1 MGHYLKYLEQEKR
14 IKAVTV
20 CFTDLEGRFHM
31 LDYDKKFLLK
41 SHDNLTFDGSSI
53 RGFSV
58 VSESDLRLAIDWGSF
73 RWLPSDVF
81 GPGKVIVFG
90 LIKDR
95 EGNPYGSDFRGLL
108 KQYAAEQFA
117 KKGYEFNIAVEC
129 EGFLFEGLNAE
140 QKFTSSEGFKL
151 VSSGGYYHSLPND
164 PLRRFID
171 RLAEAQRALG
181 FENEKDHPEVAPSQ
195 FELNYMYT
203 DALLAADQVQL
214 YKLTARQIAANMGL
228 TASFL
233 PKPISGING
242 SGMHTNMSITQKGT
256 NIFYDK
262 KGEDGLSKIAWD
274 FVDRLLNSANDI
286 CLILNPSVNAY
297 RRLDP
302 HYEAPNQIKSSAVD
316 RTSMI
321 RIPLGNAKSARVE
334 SHGRSG
340 REPVHDLLLAHP
352 DRHGGTMTEKITDG
366 NPPHPNP
373 VPARQH
379 LRRHPAH
386 EAERLRDRALG
397 RDEQG
402 EVHRPQGCRRRAL
415 RQGVGHPGQDRR
427 GHLPPR
433 GDQPVSL
440 GQVLEPTA
448 SPALVAGQG
457 WLKTGKICHNSRM
470 LPQGAL
476 PCLPEVFRWPRLR
489 PLSPKNCLP
498 EPTPIGSSWRS
509 SPSSTP

>member
-1 MGHYLKYLEQEKR
+1 MIELRTFLEIPYDELEELNLAAKQKQLDRQPDAKLEAYYLKYLAEEKR

-41 SHDNLTFDGSSI
+41 SYDNLTFDGSSI

-95 EGNPYGSDFRGLL
+95 DGAAYQSDFRGIL
-108 KQYAAEQFA
+108 
-117 KKGYEFNIAVEC
+117 KGYVDDLHRKHGYECNIAVEC

-140 QKFTSSEGFKL
+140 QKFKSSDGFTC

-164 PLRRFID
+164 PLRIFID

-195 FELNYMYT
+195 FELNYKYT
-203 DALLAADQVQL
+203 DATIAADQIQL
-214 YKLTARQIAANMGL
+214 YKLTARQIASNMGF

-242 SGMHTNMSITQKGT
+242 SGMHTNMSITAKGK
-256 NIFYDK
+256 NLFFDK
-262 KGEDGLSKIAWD
+262 KGEDNLTTMAWE
-274 FVDRLLNSANDI
+274 FVDRILNSANDL

-321 RIPLGNAKSARVE
+321 RIPLGNEKSARVE
-334 SHGRSG
+334 VRTVA
-340 REPVHDLLLAHP
+340 PDANAYLTFYALLKTGLEGP
-352 DRHGGTMTEKITDG
+352 MTEKITSET
-366 NPPHPNP
+366 
-373 VPARQH
+373 
-379 LRRHPAH
+379 RRTRTRFLPDNIYDAIRLMKQSDFIAQVLG
-386 EAERLRDRALG
+386 EDNKEKFIDRKQAAAERSPKELG
-397 RDEQG
+397 
-402 EVHRPQGCRRRAL
+402 
-415 RQGVGHPGQDRR
+415 
-427 GHLPPR
+427 
-433 GDQPVSL
+433 
-440 GQVLEPTA
+440 TKI
-448 SPALVAGQG
+448 
-457 WLKTGKICHNSRM
+457 KTGEIIYHH
-470 LPQGAL
+470 
-476 PCLPEVFRWPRLR
+476 EVTNQWLWGKF
-489 PLSPKNCLP
+489 
-498 EPTPIGSSWRS
+498 
-509 SPSSTP
+509 

>member
-1 MGHYLKYLEQEKR
+1 MRGMAELRTFLEIPYDELEDRNLNAKSRQLERENDSELESHYLTYLQDEKR

-41 SHDNLTFDGSSI
+41 SHDNLTFDGSSV

-58 VSESDLRLAIDWGSF
+58 VSESDLRLAIDWGTF

-90 LIKDR
+90 LIQERD
-95 EGNPYGSDFRGLL
+95 GTPYRSDFRGIL
-108 KQYAAEQFA
+108 KGFA
-117 KKGYEFNIAVEC
+117 DDLFTQQGYTCNVAVEC
-129 EGFLFEGLNAE
+129 EGFLFRGLNAE
-140 QKFTSSEGFKL
+140 QKFSSSNGFEL

-164 PLRRFID
+164 PLRVFID

-203 DALLAADQVQL
+203 DAVIAADQIQL
-214 YKLTARQIAANMGL
+214 YKLTARQIAANMGC

-242 SGMHTNMSITQKGT
+242 SGMHTNISVTQKGK
-256 NIFYDK
+256 NIFFDG
-262 KGEDGLSKIAWD
+262 KGEENLSQLAWD

-302 HYEAPNQIKSSAVD
+302 NYEAPNQIKSSAVD

-321 RIPLGNAKSARVE
+321 RIPLGNSKSSRVE
-334 SHGRSG
+334 VRTVAPDSNPYMAFYS
-340 REPVHDLLLAHP
+340 LLKTGLEGP
-352 DRHGGTMTEKITDG
+352 MTEKITSE
-366 NPPHPNP
+366 N
-373 VPARQH
+373 
-379 LRRHPAH
+379 RRTRTRFLPDNIYDAIRLCKQS
-386 EAERLRDRALG
+386 EFVTLLLGEENKEKLIDRKVASAERCPKALG
-397 RDEQG
+397 ARVKTSEILFHH
-402 EVHRPQGCRRRAL
+402 EVTNQYLWG
-415 RQGVGHPGQDRR
+415 
-427 GHLPPR
+427 
-433 GDQPVSL
+433 
-440 GQVLEPTA
+440 
-448 SPALVAGQG
+448 
-457 WLKTGKICHNSRM
+457 N
-470 LPQGAL
+470 
-476 PCLPEVFRWPRLR
+476 F
-489 PLSPKNCLP
+489 
-498 EPTPIGSSWRS
+498 
-509 SPSSTP
+509 